1 VVGAEPLLSTKAQ
14 ILVGNAGVC
23 RRKDG
28 RLGLNSASF
37 GGVPLIK
44 AVAPDLCDI
53 SLYIND
59 AGASTASS
67 TVQTNLQT
75 LITACKLS
83 GDVILET
90 VPPSPTPPYTTL
102 EALYYPVIAALAA
115 SDNIP
120 EMDIYARFGS
130 AWNSTFMNGSTTLH
144 PNDQGYWVL
153 GAGPTRSY
161 ST

>member
-1 VVGAEPLLSTKAQ
+1 MRYQFVHQRCWRIYCIVHRADEFANS
-14 ILVGNAGVC
+14 
-23 RRKDG
+23 DH
-28 RLGLNSASF
+28 RLQALWRCDSRDSAAF
-37 GGVPLIK
+37 
-44 AVAPDLCDI
+44 AD
-53 SLYIND
+53 
-59 AGASTASS
+59 
-67 TVQTNLQT
+67 
-75 LITACKLS
+75 
-83 GDVILET
+83 
-90 VPPSPTPPYTTL
+90 PPYTTL